1 MNTKTE
7 MGKKRRLA
15 PHARRLLLLV
25 AAVALA
31 AGAFFGVRAIERAA
45 KRAEYVPLSAEEIDY
60 AFLRGAEVE
69 TDAQRLAVAEDAVS
83 LVGKVRYFWG
93 GKSSAVGE
101 DPAWGEIREVT
112 GAGSESTG
120 TMKPYGLD
128 CSGFVAW
135 CFIQQGLSAAEVEEQ
150 IGLGT
155 WTQWDR
161 TTGIAWKDLRVGD
174 FVFQNAYPTNQGNH
188 IGICI
193 GFCEDGAPVF
203 AHCAA
208 GFDNVVV
215 TRAGDVF
222 RYARRPNYY
231 EEQGETE

>member
-1 MNTKTE
+1 

-60 AFLRGAEVE
+60 ALLRGAEVE

-101 DPAWGEIREVT
+101 DPAWGEIR
-112 GAGSESTG
+112 
-120 TMKPYGLD
+120 
-128 CSGFVAW
+128 
-135 CFIQQGLSAAEVEEQ
+135 
-150 IGLGT
+150 
-155 WTQWDR
+155 
-161 TTGIAWKDLRVGD
+161 
-174 FVFQNAYPTNQGNH
+174 
-188 IGICI
+188 
-193 GFCEDGAPVF
+193 
-203 AHCAA
+203 
-208 GFDNVVV
+208 
-215 TRAGDVF
+215 
-222 RYARRPNYY
+222 
-231 EEQGETE
+231 